1 MTAEM
6 SRKDGANDSLKKS
19 DPSFEIHIKSDEDL
33 SVTLLVTLT
42 ATYPKTEPILK
53 LKNNEGLKE
62 GTKYKLQKII
72 ETKPKELV
80 AEEQPQAM
88 IMEIVTACSEVL
100 EDAAQAKAAGKEL
113 PSLEEE
119 RANHE
124 AVAARLAE
132 AQREQAEKQKEL
144 ESLEEQ
150 RMQEAL
156 VKEELKRQR
165 AKAKETKR
173 KSRPPPTL
181 VPQSSVDTSVNG
193 QAPYEMLAF
202 EQPISILDINDNPI
216 LFQVVAGKFCI
227 RRGPVSKCFTV
238 RPVVSQG
245 AINSPTLV
253 LKETDLD
260 AEVKDNKFKGQL
272 QLLETELKSLKEMKH
287 QYILEIL
294 DFKVHRTIGEDGESD
309 TSWTVSILT
318 EFAEKG
324 SLHEF
329 LDIAGSLGVEKV
341 RSWTI
346 ELLDALRFLHE
357 KGIVHED
364 IHPGNVLLVRG
375 TNGEVTPKLADGGF
389 QRKLHVLSGKKQPT
403 DTISLAKS
411 AYWFPPEIAN
421 TNQPQFTQKTDIWDL
436 GILFLQMI
444 FGLSVIQKYSS
455 PMALADSL
463 ALSDSLNELVVKMF
477 KSDPKKRP
485 RAVEL
490 SPSEFLATDAPI
502 LDDDVSANPSRF
514 GSISSLLPV
523 TPRRQRHDSM
533 NAGGPFQ
540 RSRYKEDFVEEGRL
554 GKGGFGEVVK
564 ARKKLDGQIYAIK
577 KITQKSSA
585 SLTEVLKEVRLLSQL
600 SHPRVVRKSLHS
612 LQFHAYEREK
622 ILSDR
627 MFLVFSFLYQATIRF
642 KLTLSF

>member
-1 MTAEM
+1 
-6 SRKDGANDSLKKS
+6 
-19 DPSFEIHIKSDEDL
+19 
-33 SVTLLVTLT
+33 LT
-42 ATYPKTEPILK
+42 ATYPKSEPILK
-53 LKNNEGLKE
+53 LKNDAGLRE
-62 GTKYKLQKII
+62 GTRFKLQKIL
-72 ETKPKELV
+72 ETKPKELA

-88 IMEIVTACSEVL
+88 IMEIVTACSDVL
-100 EDAAQAKAAGKEL
+100 EEAARARAAGKEL

-119 RANHE
+119 RAIHE
-124 AVAARLAE
+124 AIAAKLAQE
-132 AQREQAEKQKEL
+132 EKEQAEKQKQL
-144 ESLEEQ
+144 ESIEEQ

-156 VKEELKRQR
+156 VKDELNRQR
-165 AKAKETKR
+165 AKAKETRR
-173 KSRPPPTL
+173 KNRPPPTL
-181 VPQSSVDTSVNG
+181 VPQSSVDTSANG
-193 QAPYEMLAF
+193 QAPHEVLAF
-202 EQPISILDINDNPI
+202 EQPISIMDSNDNLI
-216 LFQVVAGKFCI
+216 LFQVVAGKYCF

-238 RPVVSQG
+238 RPIVPHG
-245 AINSPTLV
+245 AINIPTLA
-253 LKETDLD
+253 LKQTDLD
-260 AEVKDNKFKGQL
+260 MEGAKDSKFKGQL
-272 QLLETELKSLKEMKH
+272 QLLETELKSLKEIKH
-287 QYILEIL
+287 QYILQIL
-294 DFKVHRTIGEDGESD
+294 DFKVHRTIDEEGESD

-324 SLHEF
+324 SLQEF
-329 LDIAGSLGVEKV
+329 LEIAGSLGVEKV

-364 IHPGNVLLVRG
+364 IHAGNVLLVRG
-375 TNGEVTPKLADGGF
+375 SHGEVTPKLADGGY
-389 QRKLHVLSGKKQPT
+389 QRKIHSLSGKKQPT

-421 TNQPQFTQKTDIWDL
+421 TREPQFTQKTDIWDL

-444 FGLSVIQKYSS
+444 FGLTVIQKYAS
-455 PMALADSL
+455 PMALTDSL

-502 LDDDVSANPSRF
+502 LEDDISANPSRF

-533 NAGGPFQ
+533 NTGGPFQ

-577 KITQKSSA
+577 KISQKSSA

-600 SHPRVVRKSLHS
+600 SHPRVVRKL
-612 LQFHAYEREK
+612 LFYC
-622 ILSDR
+622 
-627 MFLVFSFLYQATIRF
+627 RF
-642 KLTLSF
+642 PFTAS

>member
-1 MTAEM
+1 MK
-6 SRKDGANDSLKKS
+6 RS
-19 DPSFEIHIKSDEDL
+19 DPSFEIHIKSDEDI
-33 SVTLLVTLT
+33 SMTLAVTLT

-53 LKNNEGLKE
+53 LKNDGGLRE
-62 GTKYKLQKII
+62 GTRFKIQKII
-72 ETKPKELV
+72 ENKPKELV
-80 AEEQPQAM
+80 AEDEPQAM

-100 EDAAQAKAAGKEL
+100 EDAAQARAAGKEL

-119 RANHE
+119 RAAHE
-124 AVAARLAE
+124 AIAAKLAE
-132 AQREQAEKQKEL
+132 EQKEQEEKQRQL

-156 VKEELKRQR
+156 VKDELKRQR

-173 KSRPPPTL
+173 KNRPPPTL
-181 VPQSSVDTSVNG
+181 VPQSSIDTSVNG
-193 QAPYEMLAF
+193 QAPHEILAF
-202 EQPISILDINDNPI
+202 EQPIQLMDINDNPI

-245 AINSPTLV
+245 AINIPTLI
-253 LKETDLD
+253 LKQTDLD
-260 AEVKDNKFKGQL
+260 TEVKDSKFKGQL
-272 QLLETELKSLKEMKH
+272 QLLETELKTLKEIKH

-294 DFKVHRTIGEDGESD
+294 DFKVHRTMDEDGESD
-309 TSWTVSILT
+309 TSWTVSVLT

-324 SLHEF
+324 SLQEF
-329 LDIAGSLGVEKV
+329 LEIAGSLGVEKV

-364 IHPGNVLLVRG
+364 IHTGNVLLVRG
-375 TNGEVTPKLADGGF
+375 SNGEVKAKLADAGY
-389 QRKLHVLSGKKQPT
+389 QRKLYSLSGKKQLT

-444 FGLSVIQKYSS
+444 FGLSVVQKYSS
-455 PMALADSL
+455 PMALAESL

-502 LDDDVSANPSRF
+502 LEDDSSLNPSRF

-523 TPRRQRHDSM
+523 TPRRTRHDSM
-533 NAGGPFQ
+533 NTGGPFQ

-600 SHPRVVRKSLHS
+600 SHPRVVRKLKGASLTLLPFSLH
-612 LQFHAYEREK
+612 EP
-622 ILSDR
+622 
-627 MFLVFSFLYQATIRF
+627 
-642 KLTLSF
+642 